1 LRSLP
6 VEVTSFVGREHELAE
21 IGRLLSAGRLLTL
34 LGPAG
39 VGKTRLAVRAAYEA
53 VDRFDDGVCMVRL
66 EELTDPELLPQAVA
80 ECLELNDSTKD
91 PIRQIVGFLKNRS
104 VLLVLDNCEHLVD
117 RCAEFIE
124 ALLQETASVSVLATS
139 RHVLAVNGEQLLQ
152 VSTLAVKGIE
162 APRNGSRGD
171 AVALFEQ
178 RTMASV
184 GKSFATARDR
194 ELATKIC
201 LALDGI
207 PLAIELAVP
216 WLRVI
221 TLAEMADRL
230 QDRFRLLAKGSRSSP
245 QRHQT
250 LAAAVDWS
258 YQLCTPDE
266 ARLWSRLSVFT
277 GGFTMKAAVAVC
289 VDDGDDVDLLEL
301 FSGLTD
307 KSILIQDTDKGAA
320 RYRMLETLRQYGARR
335 LAETGEDVVVQRRHS
350 EFFAAM
356 AGRAGAAW
364 LGPNQLQLVADIQQ
378 EHANM
383 RGALEFCLR
392 RPEDTERAARLAVDL
407 EFYWVNC
414 GFFGEGVLWLDRV
427 LALPDLPPDLRV
439 NAMWIRVYAATAL
452 GDAATA
458 AAMAAENVAQ
468 ARELGDPV
476 ALANAL
482 LGQGGSALVQT
493 EYDLAESLYVECLDW
508 YERAGVVNCNV
519 ILAYT
524 ARGMVAG
531 FAGRLERTEEMARK
545 AIAVADEHGEQCIRS
560 YALYSLALA
569 EWQLGKHDE
578 AQTHAR
584 QGLAIKAEFGD
595 VLGQAMIVELCAW
608 IAATMGDAPVCAKL
622 LGVADR
628 LWLRVGGDAM
638 LDSQTWQVPHGNAE
652 LVARTALGGDEYES
666 AFAEGVAQA
675 IDLHH
680 AIVFVLATRA
690 VQQSADEP
698 AGEESFGAGSFTES
712 MLTRRET
719 QISELIARGA
729 TNRAIADELKI
740 SRRTVEAH
748 VQHILDK
755 LGFDSRTQIGV
766 WVADRRNKLA

>member
-1 LRSLP
+1 M
-6 VEVTSFVGREHELAE
+6 GREHELAE

-34 LGPAG
+34 LGPGG
-39 VGKTRLAVRAAYEA
+39 VGKTRLAVRAAHEA
-53 VDRFDDGVCMVRL
+53 VAVFADGVCMVRL
-66 EELTDPELLPQAVA
+66 EDLTDPELLPQTVA
-80 ECLELNDSTKD
+80 ECLELNDSMKD
-91 PIRQIVGFLKNRS
+91 PIKQVVGFLKNRS

-124 ALLQETASVSVLATS
+124 ALLQETASVRVLATS
-139 RHVLAVNGEQLLQ
+139 RHVLAVNGEQLLP
-152 VSTLAVKGIE
+152 VPPLAVKGIE
-162 APRNGSRGD
+162 APRSGNWGD

-178 RTMASV
+178 RAKASV
-184 GKSFATARDR
+184 GKSFATAHER
-194 ELATKIC
+194 ELVTNIC
-201 LALDGI
+201 FSLDGI

-221 TLAEMADRL
+221 TLDEMADRL
-230 QDRFRLLAKGSRSSP
+230 QDRFRLLAKGNRSSP

-250 LAAAVDWS
+250 LAGAVDWS

-266 ARLWSRLSVFT
+266 ARLWSRLSVFA
-277 GGFTMKAAVAVC
+277 GGFTLQAAMAVC

-307 KSILIQDTDKGAA
+307 KSVLIRDKDKGAA

-335 LAETGEDVVVQRRHS
+335 LAETGEDVEIQRRHS

-356 AGRAGAAW
+356 ASRAGAAW
-364 LGPNQLQLVADIQQ
+364 LGPDQLQLVADIQQ

-392 RPEDTERAARLAVDL
+392 RPADAERAARLAISL

-427 LALPDLPPDLRV
+427 LALPDLPTDLRV
-439 NAMWIRVYAATAL
+439 NATWIRVYAATAL
-452 GDAATA
+452 GDADNA
-458 AAMAAENVAQ
+458 AVMAAENVTR
-468 ARELGDPV
+468 ARELGDTV

-493 EYDLAESLYVECLDW
+493 EYDLAESLYVECLDL

-531 FAGRLERTEEMARK
+531 FSGRLDRTEEMARK
-545 AIAVADEHGEQCIRS
+545 AIAISDKHGEQCIRS
-560 YALYSLALA
+560 YALYALALA

-578 AQTHAR
+578 AQSHTR
-584 QGLAIKAEFGD
+584 QGLAIKAKFGD
-595 VLGQAMIVELCAW
+595 VLGQAMMVELCAW
-608 IAATMGDAPVCAKL
+608 IAATMGDAVVCAKL

-638 LDSQTWQVPHGNAE
+638 LDSQTWQVPHANAE
-652 LVARTALGGDEYES
+652 RVARAALGADEYEA
-666 AFAEGVAQA
+666 AFAEGAAQA

-680 AIVFVLATRA
+680 AIVFVLGIKA
-690 VQQSADEP
+690 VQQSAGQP
-698 AGEESFGAGSFTES
+698 AGEQSCGARSFDDSL
-712 MLTRRET
+712 LTKRET
-719 QISELIARGA
+719 QIAELIAQGT
-729 TNRAIADELKI
+729 TNRAIAEELRI